1 MSYNKVCNQQ
11 ALNVQRIDQYEDK
24 TSNTMNNNNNTSS
37 SSSSSSSLKRKGKIE
52 LYSKKSSKQRKT
64 SSRTSEMGNVMSII
78 DDPRSP
84 HQVQKNVECV
94 IRTWG
99 CVAPVCPEHF
109 LKQLLSSRGYCHD
122 YINALDHRIN
132 PIPSSVQLKSY
143 DNDLVWAIRNSD
155 LSSLMQLCQKGKSM
169 SACNQYSES
178 IVHMA
183 CRRAELDVV
192 EFVLQNGGDITII
205 DDFGRTPLHDAF
217 WRIEPRF
224 DIVTMI
230 LDKNL
235 DLLRYAD
242 KRGCIPIKYVR
253 EEHWIHWCAY
263 FYYQREKYWP
273 KLIAPDLSGHITY
286 NSELTTKNITNG
298 DNCSDNTSDQSSSQ
312 SECSSLNSSRSSSAE
327 PDASRSK

>member
-1 MSYNKVCNQQ
+1 
-11 ALNVQRIDQYEDK
+11 
-24 TSNTMNNNNNTSS
+24 
-37 SSSSSSSLKRKGKIE
+37 
-52 LYSKKSSKQRKT
+52 
-64 SSRTSEMGNVMSII
+64 
-78 DDPRSP
+78 
-84 HQVQKNVECV
+84 
-94 IRTWG
+94 
-99 CVAPVCPEHF
+99 
-109 LKQLLSSRGYCHD
+109 
-122 YINALDHRIN
+122 
-132 PIPSSVQLKSY
+132 
-143 DNDLVWAIRNSD
+143 
-155 LSSLMQLCQKGKSM
+155 M

-192 EFVLQNGGDITII
+192 EFVLQNGGDITIV

-273 KLIAPDLSGHITY
+273 KIIVPAPQERTAQHITY
-286 NSELTTKNITNG
+286 NSEISSKKNSTND
-298 DNCSDNTSDQSSSQ
+298 DNCSNNGSDNTSDQSCSGN
-312 SECSSLNSSRSSSAE
+312 ECSSNNTSRSSSAE
-327 PDASRSK
+327 PDASRSNNC

>member
-1 MSYNKVCNQQ
+1 V
-11 ALNVQRIDQYEDK
+11 
-24 TSNTMNNNNNTSS
+24 TSLYRRVP
-37 SSSSSSSLKRKGKIE
+37 SSL
-52 LYSKKSSKQRKT
+52 
-64 SSRTSEMGNVMSII
+64 
-78 DDPRSP
+78 
-84 HQVQKNVECV
+84 
-94 IRTWG
+94 
-99 CVAPVCPEHF
+99 
-109 LKQLLSSRGYCHD
+109 
-122 YINALDHRIN
+122 
-132 PIPSSVQLKSY
+132 QLKSY
-143 DNDLVWAIRNSD
+143 DNDLVWAIRNSN
-155 LSSLMQLCQKGKSM
+155 LSALKLLCQKGKSM

-192 EFVLQNGGDITII
+192 EFVLSNGGDITIV

-235 DLLRYAD
+235 DLIRFTD

-273 KLIAPDLSGHITY
+273 KLLEPAVKQQSCYTDKIVTLKPTRDDIS
-286 NSELTTKNITNG
+286 N
-298 DNCSDNTSDQSSSQ
+298 DSDNTSDQTSSPSSSK
-312 SECSSLNSSRSSSAE
+312 NSSRSSSEE
-327 PDASRSK
+327 PETTRNAGL

>member
-1 MSYNKVCNQQ
+1 M
-11 ALNVQRIDQYEDK
+11 
-24 TSNTMNNNNNTSS
+24 
-37 SSSSSSSLKRKGKIE
+37 
-52 LYSKKSSKQRKT
+52 
-64 SSRTSEMGNVMSII
+64 
-78 DDPRSP
+78 
-84 HQVQKNVECV
+84 
-94 IRTWG
+94 
-99 CVAPVCPEHF
+99 
-109 LKQLLSSRGYCHD
+109 
-122 YINALDHRIN
+122 
-132 PIPSSVQLKSY
+132 PSSVQLQSY

-155 LSSLMQLCQKGKSM
+155 LSSLRQLCQKGRSM

-192 EFVLQNGGDITII
+192 EFVLQNGGDITIV

-263 FYYQREKYWP
+263 FYHQREKYWP
-273 KLIAPDLSGHITY
+273 KIIVSTPQDCIVQHITH
-286 NSELTTKNITNG
+286 NSEISCTKNPTNG
-298 DNCSDNTSDQSSSQ
+298 DNCSQGSDTTSDQSFSGND
-312 SECSSLNSSRSSSAE
+312 CSSNNTSRSNSAE
-327 PDASRSK
+327 PDASRSRC